1 MGKMKDLAIEQRN
14 KALSGGGELLISDE
28 EAARI
33 ARAAFRHNE
42 LFDQIEN
49 AVSTQHAPHGV
60 ARKEKVMPAQHVYA
74 VNFEAKGVSGN
85 RHQVGTITHVVMGDE
100 QTVQLQGS
108 CADRRECAQP
118 YTRAVELKMYIQAA
132 TEVDALTYSQAYV
145 DSMTGVEGIQFEPA
159 SYLPVSRTTLHDT
172 EGKG

>member
-42 LFDQIEN
+42 LFD
-49 AVSTQHAPHGV
+49 
-60 ARKEKVMPAQHVYA
+60 
-74 VNFEAKGVSGN
+74 
-85 RHQVGTITHVVMGDE
+85 HQVGTITHVVMGDE

-108 CADRRECAQP
+108 CADRRENAQP

-132 TEVDALTYSQAYV
+132 TEVNALTYSQAYV

-159 SYLPVSRTTLHDT
+159 SYLPVSRTSLHDT